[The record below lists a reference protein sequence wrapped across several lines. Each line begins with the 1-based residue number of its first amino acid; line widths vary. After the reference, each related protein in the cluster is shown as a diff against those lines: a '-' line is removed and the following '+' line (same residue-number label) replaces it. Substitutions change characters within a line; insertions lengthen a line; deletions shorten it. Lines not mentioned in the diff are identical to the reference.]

1 MLSALTLVAA
11 MMVAPHSA
19 ATPEPTASE
28 SSAVESGTVE
38 SGAVESGT
46 TVNCVVSASE
56 VTWGFK
62 ESFRSY
68 ISGAIAQGEWQV
80 SGDVSYTIP
89 QFSFTGGEGSL
100 SFDRSAG
107 EIGYEGA
114 LRFVGHGG
122 ILDTTV
128 ANPRFVLGPER
139 TATLFF
145 DVTGDTMDEV
155 AVNVP
160 DVAFATVS
168 WAENLSE
175 VDEAQGT
182 WRVDDADVILTAA
195 GSDAFGTYPAGEILD
210 PLSFWMTVAPGWFET
225 EDSPLVWLI
234 GGAAAV
240 GAVLV
245 SFAIWRV
252 NKSRAQA
259 RQ

>member
-1 MLSALTLVAA
+1 MLRVLTLVAA

-19 ATPEPTASE
+19 ATLEPTASE
-28 SSAVESGTVE
+28 SSAVESG
-38 SGAVESGT
+38 AVESGT
-46 TVNCVVSASE
+46 TEDCVVSSSE
-56 VTWGFK
+56 VSWGFK
-62 ESFRSY
+62 ESFRAY

-100 SFDRSAG
+100 SVDRSAG

-155 AVNVP
+155 AVNVF

-182 WRVDDADVILTAA
+182 WRVDDADVVLTAA

-210 PLSFWMTVAPGWFET
+210 PLSFRVTVTPGCFET
-225 EDSPLVWLI
+225 EGSQLVWLI

-245 SFAIWRV
+245 GCAIWRV
-252 NKSRAQA
+252 NKSRGQA

>member
-1 MLSALTLVAA
+1 
-11 MMVAPHSA
+11 MMVAPYSA
-19 ATPEPTASE
+19 ATLEPTASE
-28 SSAVESGTVE
+28 SSAVESG
-38 SGAVESGT
+38 AVESGT
-46 TVNCVVSASE
+46 TENCVVSASE

-89 QFSFTGGEGSL
+89 QFSFTGGGGSL
-100 SFDRSAG
+100 SVDRAAG

-139 TATLFF
+139 TATLFL

-155 AVNVP
+155 AVNVF

-182 WRVDDADVILTAA
+182 WRVDDADVVLTAA

-210 PLSFWMTVAPGWFET
+210 PLSFRVTVTPGCFET
-225 EDSPLVWLI
+225 EGSPLVWLI

-245 SFAIWRV
+245 GFAIWRV
-252 NKSRAQA
+252 NKSRGQA

>member
-1 MLSALTLVAA
+1 MRRVLTLVAA
-11 MMVAPHSA
+11 MMVAPYSA
-19 ATPEPTASE
+19 ATLEPTASE
-28 SSAVESGTVE
+28 SSAME

-46 TVNCVVSASE
+46 TENCVVSASE

-100 SFDRSAG
+100 SVDRSAG

-145 DVTGDTMDEV
+145 DVTGDTMDEE
-155 AVNVP
+155 AVNVF

-182 WRVDDADVILTAA
+182 WRVDDADVVLTAA

-210 PLSFWMTVAPGWFET
+210 PLSFRVTVTPGCFET
-225 EDSPLVWLI
+225 EGSQLVWLI

-245 SFAIWRV
+245 GFAIWRV
-252 NKSRAQA
+252 NKSRGQA

>member
-1 MLSALTLVAA
+1 MLRALTLVAA
-11 MMVAPHSA
+11 IILAPHA
-19 ATPEPTASE
+19 AVTPETTAPQ
-28 SSAVESGTVE
+28 SS
-38 SGAVESGT
+38 T
-46 TVNCVVSASE
+46 TETCVVSSSE

-62 ESFRSY
+62 ESFRAY
-68 ISGAIAQGEWQV
+68 VSGAIAQGEWQV

-89 QFSFTGGEGSL
+89 QFSFTGGGGSL
-100 SFDRSAG
+100 SPDRSSG
-107 EIGYEGA
+107 EIGYEGS

-155 AVNVP
+155 AVNVS

-175 VDEAQGT
+175 VDEAQGA
-182 WRVDDADVILTAA
+182 WRVDDAQVILTAA

-210 PLSFWMTVAPGWFET
+210 PLSFRMTVTPGCFET
-225 EDSPLVWLI
+225 EGLGLLWLI
-234 GGAAAV
+234 GGGAAV

-245 SFAIWRV
+245 GFAIWRV